1 MRKSLIKTVLCAL
14 SLLLFVSCI
23 GAWVKQV
30 NFGFPET
37 ITFAKEGGERV
48 YNGNDSF
55 SSIRVY
61 NPEPT
66 DNDNDFSYGYCEE
79 TGVHYEVDRWLRV
92 EYGGVLGDSFNLTVL
107 NVFNSYNNLNYML
120 HRTKQYNP
128 IGRNQTEEES
138 NNIGVEIEN
147 MLVANSINF
156 QKKPGDMN
164 SYGGIVLDVLAALAQ
179 DTT

>member
-14 SLLLFVSCI
+14 SLLLCVSCI

-37 ITFAKEGGERV
+37 ITFAKEGGEKT

-66 DNDNDFSYGYCEE
+66 DDDNDISYGYCEE
-79 TGVHYEVDRWLRV
+79 TGVHYEVDCWLRV
-92 EYGGVLGDSFNLTVL
+92 EYGGILQDSLKLYVEPNTTGKPRQMKLTVDDIYE
-107 NVFNSYNNLNYML
+107 F
-120 HRTKQYNP
+120 
-128 IGRNQTEEES
+128 QT
-138 NNIGVEIEN
+138 I
-147 MLVANSINF
+147 
-156 QKKPGDMN
+156 
-164 SYGGIVLDVLAALAQ
+164 DVRQ
-179 DTT
+179 EG

>member
-23 GAWVKQV
+23 GAWVRQV

-79 TGVHYEVDRWLRV
+79 TGVHYEADRWLRV
-92 EYGGVLGDSFNLTVL
+92 EYGGVLGDSFKLYVEPNTTGKPRQMKLTVDDIYE
-107 NVFNSYNNLNYML
+107 F
-120 HRTKQYNP
+120 
-128 IGRNQTEEES
+128 QT
-138 NNIGVEIEN
+138 I
-147 MLVANSINF
+147 
-156 QKKPGDMN
+156 
-164 SYGGIVLDVLAALAQ
+164 DVRQ
-179 DTT
+179 EG

>member
-23 GAWVKQV
+23 GTWVKQV

-37 ITFAKEGGERV
+37 ITFTKEGGERV

-79 TGVHYEVDRWLRV
+79 TGVHYEADRWLMV
-92 EYGGVLGDSFNLTVL
+92 EFGGVLGDSFKLYVEPNTTGKPRQMKLTIDDIYE
-107 NVFNSYNNLNYML
+107 F
-120 HRTKQYNP
+120 
-128 IGRNQTEEES
+128 QT
-138 NNIGVEIEN
+138 I
-147 MLVANSINF
+147 
-156 QKKPGDMN
+156 
-164 SYGGIVLDVLAALAQ
+164 DVRQ
-179 DTT
+179 EG

>member
-1 MRKSLIKTVLCAL
+1 MRKYLIKTVLCAL

-37 ITFAKEGGERV
+37 ITFTKEGGERV

-79 TGVHYEVDRWLRV
+79 TGEPIFNKHTWIKEV
-92 EYGGVLGDSFNLTVL
+92 
-107 NVFNSYNNLNYML
+107 
-120 HRTKQYNP
+120 
-128 IGRNQTEEES
+128 
-138 NNIGVEIEN
+138 NISEGIER
-147 MLVANSINF
+147 IEDGYF
-156 QKKPGDMN
+156 EKFK
-164 SYGGIVLDVLAALAQ
+164 
-179 DTT
+179 T